1 MKKPKLAR
9 VFWLSVFAPAFG
21 NIANFGNVGIL
32 SLLSLTVSLNQV
44 NQVNSVAIAA
54 EGRQWEYDP
63 YTNQLQITSKE
74 KPEYFILANPPRI
87 VIDVPRS
94 NFGRNPTQESYP
106 GLVQSIR
113 ISEFKPGETRIVMDL
128 DPAISIHPGQIT
140 LEPLGQGDRWVLRP
154 QIALSQALPRVES
167 RGTLPQ
173 LPPQANIRH
182 QSPILGNQLGNQPE
196 SSPESVIMPP
206 LPVTTGSV
214 TPLNTVPINSEVG
227 LPTQPVTPNNSQGDR
242 PVTVNVPGLDGM
254 PRGGT
259 SVSEATGTT
268 ETTEIFVPP
277 PPPPDWQSDC
287 SNTECPVPTETAS
300 IPIPVSPSKIP
311 AVTDSS
317 VMTREEMELME
328 SLPPYSEWQQVP
340 LTGSPSVSV
349 EASASVTPSI
359 DSTVAEIPVILPVPA
374 TPEWQ
379 AIPAG
384 DPLRGIAPNESL
396 SNESLSLESS
406 NPVSG
411 TNESLSL
418 MAYSSPSDEVITFG
432 ESLPRRSNAEPPVNS
447 VNSVDSVTAINVP
460 NLPNN
465 QNDLN
470 NVNTTAEQIP
480 VTDPNVLVAAGTMI
494 ILSYPGSEGFTVKS
508 GSSRREVLVVNVE
521 VYDRNGNAIAPV
533 GTPAIGTFISD
544 RSGIRFVLES
554 IVINGEMVS
563 IKAESNPIAGD
574 MAISRNGL
582 LSWSTLGAI
591 GGAAIGGLAG
601 GPLLGG
607 AAAGIAANLL
617 SSPKEVAIAPG
628 QVLPVRLTEHWRAN

>member
-1 MKKPKLAR
+1 M
-9 VFWLSVFAPAFG
+9 
-21 NIANFGNVGIL
+21 
-32 SLLSLTVSLNQV
+32 
-44 NQVNSVAIAA
+44 A
-54 EGRQWEYDP
+54 E
-63 YTNQLQITSKE
+63 T
-74 KPEYFILANPPRI
+74 
-87 VIDVPRS
+87 
-94 NFGRNPTQESYP
+94 
-106 GLVQSIR
+106 
-113 ISEFKPGETRIVMDL
+113 
-128 DPAISIHPGQIT
+128 
-140 LEPLGQGDRWVLRP
+140 
-154 QIALSQALPRVES
+154 
-167 RGTLPQ
+167 
-173 LPPQANIRH
+173 
-182 QSPILGNQLGNQPE
+182 
-196 SSPESVIMPP
+196 
-206 LPVTTGSV
+206 
-214 TPLNTVPINSEVG
+214 
-227 LPTQPVTPNNSQGDR
+227 
-242 PVTVNVPGLDGM
+242 
-254 PRGGT
+254 
-259 SVSEATGTT
+259 
-268 ETTEIFVPP
+268 
-277 PPPPDWQSDC
+277 
-287 SNTECPVPTETAS
+287 
-300 IPIPVSPSKIP
+300 
-311 AVTDSS
+311 
-317 VMTREEMELME
+317 
-328 SLPPYSEWQQVP
+328 
-340 LTGSPSVSV
+340 
-349 EASASVTPSI
+349 
-359 DSTVAEIPVILPVPA
+359 PVILPVPA

-379 AIPAG
+379 AI
-384 DPLRGIAPNESL
+384 AP
-396 SNESLSLESS
+396 NESLSLESS
-406 NPVSG
+406 NPVSA

-470 NVNTTAEQIP
+470 NVNPTEVQIP

-533 GTPAIGTFISD
+533 GTPAIGTFKSD

-554 IVINGEMVS
+554 IVINGKMVS

-617 SSPKEVAIAPG
+617 SSPKEIAIAPG